1 MDPVVAAAVGDAHR
15 SEWGFVLAAAARLTG
30 DLDEAEECAQDAY
43 TQALTRWA
51 DTGVPAQ
58 PGAWLTTVARRRAMD
73 LLRRRDLARA
83 KLPLLGRDA
92 AGGEP
97 AAPAEAVEG
106 DEAGRIPDDRLRLV
120 FTCCHPALGPDARV
134 ALTLRLLCGLSTAEV
149 AAAFLTTEPTMA
161 ARITRAKKK
170 IVAARIPY
178 AVPAAEELPE
188 RVGAV
193 LDVVHLLYTTGHTA
207 PAGAAL
213 QRRELA
219 ERALD
224 LARMLHLLLP
234 DEPGVAGLLA
244 LILLTDARRHT
255 RTGDDGRLLP
265 LAEQDRAQWDRAE
278 ITEGLRLLQSA
289 LRHRRPGRYV
299 LMAAIA
305 ATHATV
311 PRFDATN
318 WRQIV
323 ALYDQLTAVWPSPIV
338 ALNRAVAVGQADGPA
353 AGLTALDQ
361 LATEPQ
367 LAAYHYLPA
376 ARAEFLHRLG
386 RTDEAA
392 TAYTEALLLTDNTV
406 EREFLTT
413 RLDQLR
419 R

>member
-1 MDPVVAAAVGDAHR
+1 MDPVVAAALADAHR
-15 SEWGFVLAAAARLTG
+15 AEWGFVLAAAARLTG

-83 KLPLLGRDA
+83 KLPLLGLDA
-92 AGGEP
+92 VGGAEP
-97 AAPAEAVEG
+97 AAAVEG
-106 DEAGRIPDDRLRLV
+106 EELYRIPDDRLRLV

-161 ARITRAKKK
+161 ARITRAKNK
-170 IVAARIPY
+170 ITAARIPY

-188 RVGAV
+188 RLGAV

-224 LARMLHLLLP
+224 LAHMLHLLLP
-234 DEPGVAGLLA
+234 DESGVAGLLA

-255 RTGDDGRLLP
+255 RTGDHGQLLP

-278 ITEGLRLLQSA
+278 ITDGLRLLRAA

-305 ATHATV
+305 ATHATA

-323 ALYDQLTAVWPSPIV
+323 ALYDQLAAVWPSPIV

-353 AGLTALDQ
+353 AGLSALEQ

-367 LAAYHYLPA
+367 LATYHYLPA
-376 ARAEFLHRLG
+376 ARAEFLYRLG
-386 RTDEAA
+386 RNDEAA
-392 TAYTEALLLTDNTV
+392 TAYAEALQLTDNPV
-406 EREFLTT
+406 EREFLST
-413 RLDQLR
+413 RLDQLPR
-419 R
+419 

>member
-1 MDPVVAAAVGDAHR
+1 MDPVVAAALADAYR
-15 SEWGFVLAAAARLTG
+15 AEWGFVLAAAARLTG

-83 KLPLLGRDA
+83 KLPLLGLDA
-92 AGGEP
+92 VGGAEP
-97 AAPAEAVEG
+97 AAAVEG
-106 DEAGRIPDDRLRLV
+106 EELYRIPDDRLRLV

-161 ARITRAKKK
+161 ARITRAKNK
-170 IVAARIPY
+170 ITAARIPY

-188 RVGAV
+188 RLGAV

-234 DEPGVAGLLA
+234 DESGVAGLLA

-255 RTGDDGRLLP
+255 RTGDHGQLLP

-278 ITEGLRLLQSA
+278 ITEGLRLLRAA

-305 ATHATV
+305 ATHATA

-323 ALYDQLTAVWPSPIV
+323 ALYDQLAAVWPSPIV

-353 AGLTALDQ
+353 AGLSALEQ

-367 LAAYHYLPA
+367 LATYHYLPA
-376 ARAEFLHRLG
+376 ARAEFLYRLG
-386 RTDEAA
+386 RNDEAA
-392 TAYTEALLLTDNTV
+392 TAYAEALQLTDNPV
-406 EREFLTT
+406 EREFLST
-413 RLDQLR
+413 RLDQLPR
-419 R
+419 

>member
-1 MDPVVAAAVGDAHR
+1 
-15 SEWGFVLAAAARLTG
+15 
-30 DLDEAEECAQDAY
+30 
-43 TQALTRWA
+43 
-51 DTGVPAQ
+51 
-58 PGAWLTTVARRRAMD
+58 MD

-83 KLPLLGRDA
+83 KLPLLGLDA
-92 AGGEP
+92 TTGGEP
-97 AAPAEAVEG
+97 AAPVEAIEG
-106 DEAGRIPDDRLRLV
+106 DEVGCVPDDRLRLV
-120 FTCCHPALGPDARV
+120 FTCCHPALGSDARV

-170 IVAARIPY
+170 ILAARIPY
-178 AVPAAEELPE
+178 AVPATEELPE

-213 QRRELA
+213 QRRELV

-255 RTGDDGRLLP
+255 RTDGDGRLLR
-265 LAEQDRAQWDRAE
+265 LTEQDRAQWDRAE
-278 ITEGLRLLQSA
+278 ITEGLGLLRGA
-289 LRHRRPGRYV
+289 LRRGRPGRYV

-305 ATHATV
+305 ATHATT
-311 PRFDATN
+311 PACEATD

-323 ALYDQLTAVWPSPIV
+323 ALYDQLVAVWPSPIV
-338 ALNRAVAVGQADGPA
+338 ALNRAIAVGQADGPA
-353 AGLTALDQ
+353 AGLSALDQ

-392 TAYTEALLLTDNTV
+392 TAYTEALHLTDNTI
-406 EREFLTT
+406 EREFLST